1 MSNEWGAEQQL
12 DREEGV
18 GVRAQKVREQSQ
30 RTDIRESPL
39 PFFPLT
45 LSPFTPYHLAF
56 GGLPVSVQ
64 SFLDAGQVVPAVTER
79 VIFDHELR
87 SHRCAEA

>member
-45 LSPFTPYHLAF
+45 LSPFT
-56 GGLPVSVQ
+56 
-64 SFLDAGQVVPAVTER
+64 
-79 VIFDHELR
+79 R
-87 SHRCAEA
+87 ST